1 LPLAPLKDH
10 KIHCRETI
18 VMIHFLTC
26 LLILAAP
33 SEVTLP
39 GLENLHA
46 GLTREQ
52 VLTSPEWKRAM
63 LSLSTW
69 FDNQRMYSPEEVLD
83 FKREINRRV
92 KDMTPT
98 ELLAL
103 QNEITAKLAVLNSPA
118 AQEVRTYLREQLSLA
133 SEEYA
138 ARIRSHLPDI
148 ARMSPDEMQDYLNKF
163 IARANAEQRKTD
175 AFLQAKR
182 QQAQMVTSTL
192 NQQRQDANRAIDAAV
207 RSGGWGGAN
216 SGVIGAKNITGGEIP
231 TAAGYWNMNW
241 IGGWGW

>member
-1 LPLAPLKDH
+1 
-10 KIHCRETI
+10 
-18 VMIHFLTC
+18 MMQFLTC
-26 LLILAAP
+26 LVLIAAP

-52 VLTSPEWKRAM
+52 VLTSPEWKRTM
-63 LSLSTW
+63 LTLSTW
-69 FDNQRMYSPEEVLD
+69 FDSQRMYSPEQVLD

-92 KDMTPT
+92 MEMTPT
-98 ELLAL
+98 ALLAM
-103 QNEITAKLAVLNSPA
+103 QNEITNKLAVLNSPA
-118 AQEVRTYLREQLSLA
+118 AREVKSYLREQLSLA
-133 SEEYA
+133 SDEYT
-138 ARIRSHLPDI
+138 ARIRAHLPDV
-148 ARMSPDEMQDYLNKF
+148 ARMSADEMQDFLNKF

-175 AFLQAKR
+175 SFLQAKK
-182 QQAQMVTSTL
+182 QQAQMVTTTL
-192 NQQRQDANRAIDAAV
+192 SQQRQDANRAIDAAV

-216 SGVIGAKNITGGEIP
+216 SGVIGATNVTGGEIP